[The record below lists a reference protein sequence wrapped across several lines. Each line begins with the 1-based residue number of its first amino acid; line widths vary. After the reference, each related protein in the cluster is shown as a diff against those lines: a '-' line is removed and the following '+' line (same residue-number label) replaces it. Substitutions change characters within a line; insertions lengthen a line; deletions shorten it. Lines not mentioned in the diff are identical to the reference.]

1 MLEKS
6 EVMEVQ
12 DRIEDLN
19 IVSTILEMDGYFE
32 EAREVIVAADK
43 MHDLLER
50 LRSEVANDG

>member
-43 MHDLLER
+43 MQDLLER

>member
-1 MLEKS
+1 MIEKS

-19 IVSTILEMDGYFE
+19 IVSTILEMDGYFQ

-43 MHDLLER
+43 MQDLLER

>member
-1 MLEKS
+1 MIEKS

-43 MHDLLER
+43 MQDLLER

>member
-1 MLEKS
+1 MIQKS

-19 IVSTILEMDGYFE
+19 IVSTILEMDGYWA

-43 MHDLLER
+43 MQDLLER

>member
-1 MLEKS
+1 MIEKS

-43 MHDLLER
+43 MQDLLER
-50 LRSEVANDG
+50 LRSKVANDG